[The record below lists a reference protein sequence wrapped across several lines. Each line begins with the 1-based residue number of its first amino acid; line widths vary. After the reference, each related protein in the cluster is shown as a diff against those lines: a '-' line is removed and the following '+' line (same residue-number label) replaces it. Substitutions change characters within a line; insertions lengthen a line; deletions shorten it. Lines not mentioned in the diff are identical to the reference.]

1 MSWFLMASLLLYH
14 VQIGRSSKVLEWQSV
29 GSKNSPATKPQSFNL
44 IAKLKKKGIQSEEET
59 IIIVYWSL
67 LSKVRYALQI
77 TRYTWHEISFWSWQ
91 KKKCWKIYPNLGLI
105 SGWDFF
111 YSSSSTLIKVNYG
124 RHNKVVITNQF
135 CTYETFFTFIYLAV
149 RCNSSALCC
158 LIYQVTIRVGRAQC
172 FEINKK
178 VALLARVK
186 WATIILARII
196 VARFVTKLD
205 RLGQF
210 SYTVDVKR
218 TLFIL

>member
-1 MSWFLMASLLLYH
+1 MKYH
-14 VQIGRSSKVLEWQSV
+14 FEV
-29 GSKNSPATKPQSFNL
+29 G
-44 IAKLKKKGIQSEEET
+44 KKKN
-59 IIIVYWSL
+59 
-67 LSKVRYALQI
+67 
-77 TRYTWHEISFWSWQ
+77 
-91 KKKCWKIYPNLGLI
+91 CWKIYPNLGLI

-178 VALLARVK
+178 KSHCWRESSALRLFWRETNNCSSLRYKIRSFGAIFVHCGRKKNVIH
-186 WATIILARII
+186 IIIQLIQKAE
-196 VARFVTKLD
+196 L
-205 RLGQF
+205 
-210 SYTVDVKR
+210 
-218 TLFIL
+218 TLN

>member
-1 MSWFLMASLLLYH
+1 MKSSLKSALRIANYTLH
-14 VQIGRSSKVLEWQSV
+14 MTWNIILKLAQ
-29 GSKNSPATKPQSFNL
+29 KNVEKYIL
-44 IAKLKKKGIQSEEET
+44 IW
-59 IIIVYWSL
+59 V
-67 LSKVRYALQI
+67 
-77 TRYTWHEISFWSWQ
+77 FF
-91 KKKCWKIYPNLGLI
+91 I
-105 SGWDFF
+105 SGCERFFF
-111 YSSSSTLIKVNYG
+111 YVNYE

-178 VALLARVK
+178 SRIVGESQVSYDYFGAKL
-186 WATIILARII
+186 II

>member
-1 MSWFLMASLLLYH
+1 MKYH
-14 VQIGRSSKVLEWQSV
+14 FEV
-29 GSKNSPATKPQSFNL
+29 G
-44 IAKLKKKGIQSEEET
+44 KKKK
-59 IIIVYWSL
+59 IVEKYILIWVS
-67 LSKVRYALQI
+67 
-77 TRYTWHEISFWSWQ
+77 T
-91 KKKCWKIYPNLGLI
+91 LI

-158 LIYQVTIRVGRAQC
+158 LIYQVTIRVGRAHC

-178 VALLARVK
+178 SRIVGESQVSYDYFGAKL
-186 WATIILARII
+186 II

>member
-1 MSWFLMASLLLYH
+1 MKSSLKSALRIANYTLH
-14 VQIGRSSKVLEWQSV
+14 MTWNIILKLAQ
-29 GSKNSPATKPQSFNL
+29 KNVEKYIL
-44 IAKLKKKGIQSEEET
+44 IW
-59 IIIVYWSL
+59 V
-67 LSKVRYALQI
+67 
-77 TRYTWHEISFWSWQ
+77 FF
-91 KKKCWKIYPNLGLI
+91 I
-105 SGWDFF
+105 SGCERFFF
-111 YSSSSTLIKVNYG
+111 YVNYE

-172 FEINKK
+172 SEINKK
-178 VALLARVK
+178 SRIVGESQVSYDYFGAKL
-186 WATIILARII
+186 II